1 MPDVHS
7 ALAAIASARSSD
19 PLAPTTVIAPSHD
32 AALQM
37 RRQLAVHGPFAAVR
51 FEVLPRLAELIA
63 AGHLAAAGRRPLARP
78 VGDYLA
84 QRVAE
89 ESRAPLAPVRD
100 LPGYAKA
107 LRRTFQRLRRG
118 GVCASGDVDIGGDPK
133 TVEVLRLF
141 DLFREATANFY
152 DAEDALHAAAQAVA
166 AGNAGP
172 LADLGAIHVAPPDAL
187 SAGADALL
195 AALKSAAPQFQI
207 WTDPPTGPADVRF
220 VLAPDP
226 ASEVREVVREV
237 LAALECGTAL
247 HEIAVFHGADASY
260 PKLLCEAFAAAGL
273 PTVPLPGVPLMETP
287 AGRAVLALA
296 RLPEAD
302 YSRTALMD
310 LLGSPALQEYLPGAD
325 RPVRNQATV
334 WDRLSRRAGI
344 TRGAEPWLRGL
355 QLFSQDRRRE
365 AQEQERLGEDYRAR
379 GALFAADQADTLQD
393 VVRALVAR
401 LDPLRAHQP
410 ARRFIET
417 FKGIVQDYLG
427 SDPSDQALERVHREI
442 EQLGTI
448 DAVGGTFTLATFAEA
463 LRSNLELAYL
473 RPGRLGE
480 GVVIADYRRAA
491 GMRFSFVVLC
501 GAYEGAIPAGPGPD
515 ALLEDRVWKEMRAS
529 FPFIEDAA
537 LRLQRSR
544 QAVDRV
550 RAAAAGGTMVWAAP
564 LYEPGG
570 GRDFFPSP
578 LMVQAAASVAP
589 SVGTAGML
597 RQHPSAPWLRR
608 IPSPLAGTLR
618 GPIVDPGELG
628 LRGAVKRWQSQQPPA
643 DPHLQRALAMLRAR
657 RSARFTEWD
666 GNLAGVQLGVSPAS
680 SPGVSPTS
688 LEKYALCGFR
698 YLCSSILRL
707 QVVEEP
713 EERDVMDAAERG
725 SLVHRVLYRF
735 FTEQAQRGRPAPRE
749 AWTSA
754 DVERLREILSEEI
767 SHAGARGLTGLAV
780 FAQHEARTLAAD
792 LGRFLHEDTAFRSGT
807 GAVPEQLEVRLPD
820 LPIAGVV
827 LTGVV
832 DRIDRPPQGGPAWV
846 IDYKTGSSDDFERKK
861 GDPLVGGAKLQLAA
875 YLAAARAA
883 DGDRAI
889 YWFVTR
895 KGDYK
900 QLAFD
905 WTPENRQLFQNTV
918 AAIIAGIQAGAF
930 PAVPGDENDR
940 YRTFKNCRYCDFDR
954 ICSRRRDDEFA
965 AKESD
970 PALRPWR
977 AVAAVARGEQLP

>member
-7 ALAAIASARSSD
+7 ALAAIAAARSSD
-19 PLAPTTVIAPSHD
+19 PLAPATVIAPSHD

-51 FEVLPRLAELIA
+51 FEVLSRLAELIA
-63 AGHLAAAGRRPLARP
+63 AGYLAAAGRRPLSRP
-78 VGDYLA
+78 IGDYLA
-84 QRVAE
+84 QIVAK
-89 ESRAPLAPVRD
+89 ESRAPLASVRD
-100 LPGYAKA
+100 LPGYARA
-107 LRRTFQRLRRG
+107 LRGTFQRLRRG
-118 GVCASGDVDIGGDPK
+118 GIRTSRDVATESDPK
-133 TVEVLRLF
+133 TAEVLRLF
-141 DLFREATANFY
+141 DLFRQATADFY
-152 DAEDALHAAAQAVA
+152 DAEDALDAAAEAVA
-166 AGNAGP
+166 AGSAGP
-172 LADLGAIHVAPPDAL
+172 MADLGAIYVAPPDAL

-207 WTDPPTGPADVRF
+207 WTDPPTGPAEVRF
-220 VLAPDP
+220 ILAPDP
-226 ASEVREVVREV
+226 TSEAREVVREV
-237 LAALECGTAL
+237 LAALESGAAL
-247 HEIAVFHGADASY
+247 HEIAVFHGADPSY
-260 PKLLCEAFAAAGL
+260 PKLLRDAFAAAGL
-273 PTVPLPGVPLMETP
+273 PTVPLPGVPLVETP

-310 LLGSPALQEYLPGAD
+310 LLGLPGLQEYLPGGD
-325 RPVRNQATV
+325 GRVRNLATA
-334 WDRLSRRAGI
+334 WDRLSRQAGI
-344 TRGAEPWLRGL
+344 TCGAVHWQRGL
-355 QLFSQDRRRE
+355 QVFSEDRRRD
-365 AQEQERLGEDYRAR
+365 AQEHERLGDDDRAR
-379 GALFAADQADTLQD
+379 RALFAADQADTLQD
-393 VVRALVAR
+393 VVRSLIAR
-401 LDPLRAHQP
+401 LDPLRADQP
-410 ARRFIET
+410 ARRFIDT
-417 FKGIVQDYLG
+417 FKGIVQDYIS
-427 SDPSDQALERVHREI
+427 SDPSDQALDRVYREI

-448 DAVGGTFTLATFAEA
+448 DAVGGTFTLATFAES
-463 LRSNLELAYL
+463 LRSNLERACL

-501 GAYEGAIPAGPGPD
+501 GAYEGAVPAGPGSD
-515 ALLEDRVWKEMRAS
+515 ALLEDRVWRELRAS

-578 LMVQAAASVAP
+578 FMVRAAAALAP
-589 SVGTAGML
+589 GVDTAGTL
-597 RQHPSAPWLRR
+597 RRHPPASWLRR
-608 IPSPLAGTLR
+608 LPSPLAGMLR

-628 LRGAVKRWQSQQPPA
+628 LRGAVTRRQNREPPA

-657 RSARFTEWD
+657 RSDRFTEWD
-666 GNLAGVQLGVSPAS
+666 GNLADLQLVVSSAS
-680 SPGVSPTS
+680 PRRVSPTS

-707 QVVEEP
+707 KAVEEP
-713 EERDVMDAAERG
+713 EERDIMDPAERG

-735 FTEQAQRGRPAPRE
+735 FVEQAKRGRPAPGE
-749 AWTSA
+749 TWTSA
-754 DVERLREILSEEI
+754 DTARMGQILSEELA
-767 SHAGARGLTGLAV
+767 HAGARGLTGLAV

-792 LGRFLHEDTAFRSGT
+792 LERFLHDDDAFRSRT
-807 GAVPEQLEVRLPD
+807 GAVPAQLEVRVPD

-832 DRIDRPPQGGPAWV
+832 DRIDRSPQGGPTWV
-846 IDYKTGSSDDFERKK
+846 IDYKTGSRDDFEGMKN
-861 GDPLVGGAKLQLAA
+861 DPLAGGAKLQLPA
-875 YLAAARAA
+875 YLAAVQAA

-895 KGDYK
+895 RGGYK

-905 WTPENRQLFQNTV
+905 WTPENRQRFQDTV
-918 AAIIAGIQAGAF
+918 AAIVAGIQAGSF
-930 PAVPGDENDR
+930 PAVPGEENDH

-977 AVAAVARGEQLP
+977 AVAATARGEELP